1 MLVAIGHQKGGVGKS
16 TVCFNLAAILQKI
29 KNISLE
35 VVDLD
40 VQQTITLNNYT
51 RNENGLKPF
60 NVRTFNNLEDFK
72 NYISTDNDSKIILV
86 DTGGFDSSLNR
97 SVALYADL
105 VITPVSDS
113 FVELQGLKTYEKVL
127 QELSAAI
134 GEPVIAHVLL
144 NNVDPRRKN
153 FSELKD
159 FINKSENFKTFE
171 TVINRRI
178 DFRDSIAVG
187 QSVVEFNKNG
197 KSAGEIKSLTQEI
210 RSILA
215 I

>member
-1 MLVAIGHQKGGVGKS
+1 MLVSINHQKGGTGKS
-16 TVCFNLAAILQKI
+16 TICFNLAALLQKI
-29 KNISLE
+29 KNITLE

-51 RNENGLKPF
+51 RSENGLKPF
-60 NVRTFNNLEDFK
+60 NVRTFNDLEDFK

-97 SVALYADL
+97 AVALYSDL

-127 QELSAAI
+127 QELSSAI

-153 FSELKD
+153 FTELKD

-171 TVINRRI
+171 SIINRRV
-178 DFRDSIAVG
+178 DFKESIAIG
-187 QSVVEFNKNG
+187 KSVVELDKNS
-197 KSAGEIKSLTQEI
+197 KASTEIETLIKEVKKVLGI
-210 RSILA
+210 
-215 I
+215 

>member
-97 SVALYADL
+97 AVALYADL

-113 FVELQGLKTYEKVL
+113 YVELQGLKTYEKVL
-127 QELSAAI
+127 QELSQAI
-134 GEPVIAHVLL
+134 GEPVVSHVLL

-159 FINKSENFKTFE
+159 FINKSENFETFE

-178 DFRDSIAVG
+178 DFRDSIATG

-197 KSAGEIKSLTQEI
+197 KSAGEIISLTKEI
-210 RSILA
+210 KSILA

>member
-72 NYISTDNDSKIILV
+72 NYISSDNDSKIILV

-134 GEPVIAHVLL
+134 SEPVIAHVLL

-153 FSELKD
+153 FTELKE
-159 FINKSENFKTFE
+159 FINKSENFETFE

-178 DFRDSIAVG
+178 DFRDSIATG

-197 KSAGEIKSLTQEI
+197 KSAGEIISLTKEI
-210 RSILA
+210 KSILA

>member
-134 GEPVIAHVLL
+134 SEPVIAHVLL

-153 FSELKD
+153 FTELKE
-159 FINKSENFKTFE
+159 FINKSENFETFE

-178 DFRDSIAVG
+178 DFRDSIATG

-197 KSAGEIKSLTQEI
+197 KSAGEIISLTKEI
-210 RSILA
+210 KSILA

>member
-97 SVALYADL
+97 AVALYADL

-113 FVELQGLKTYEKVL
+113 YVELQGLKTYEKVL
-127 QELSAAI
+127 QELSQAI
-134 GEPVIAHVLL
+134 GEPVVSHVLL

-153 FSELKD
+153 FSELKE
-159 FINKSENFKTFE
+159 FINKSENFETFE
-171 TVINRRI
+171 TIINRRI
-178 DFRDSIAVG
+178 DFRDSIAIG
-187 QSVVEFNKNG
+187 QSAIEFNKNG
-197 KSAGEIKSLTQEI
+197 KAASEI
-210 RSILA
+210 RSLTEEVKSILG

>member
-1 MLVAIGHQKGGVGKS
+1 M
-16 TVCFNLAAILQKI
+16 
-29 KNISLE
+29 
-35 VVDLD
+35 
-40 VQQTITLNNYT
+40 
-51 RNENGLKPF
+51 
-60 NVRTFNNLEDFK
+60 
-72 NYISTDNDSKIILV
+72 
-86 DTGGFDSSLNR
+86 
-97 SVALYADL
+97 ALY
-105 VITPVSDS
+105 
-113 FVELQGLKTYEKVL
+113 
-127 QELSAAI
+127 
-134 GEPVIAHVLL
+134 GEYNHVLL

-178 DFRDSIAVG
+178 DFRDSIATG

>member
-1 MLVAIGHQKGGVGKS
+1 MLLAVKHQKGGVGKS
-16 TVCFNLAAILQKI
+16 TICFNLASILQQLNGI
-29 KNISLE
+29 TLE

-51 RNENGLKPF
+51 RKENGLPTF
-60 NVRTFNNLEDFK
+60 NVKTFNNLEDFK
-72 NYISTDNDSKIILV
+72 KYVSTDNDSKIILV

-97 SVALYADL
+97 AVALYADL

-134 GEPVIAHVLL
+134 GEPVVAHVLL

-178 DFRDSIAVG
+178 DFRDSIATG
-187 QSVVEFNKNG
+187 QSVIEFNENG
-197 KSAGEIKSLTQEI
+197 KAAGEIKSLTEEVKTLLGI
-210 RSILA
+210 
-215 I
+215 

>member
-72 NYISTDNDSKIILV
+72 NYISADNDSKIILV

-113 FVELQGLKTYEKVL
+113 YVELQGLKTYEKVL

-153 FSELKD
+153 FTELKD

-171 TVINRRI
+171 SIINRRV
-178 DFRDSIAVG
+178 DFKESIAIG
-187 QSVVEFNKNG
+187 KSVVELDKNS
-197 KSAGEIKSLTQEI
+197 KASTEIETLIKEVKKVLGI
-210 RSILA
+210 
-215 I
+215 

>member
-127 QELSAAI
+127 QELSLAI

-153 FSELKD
+153 FTELKE

-178 DFRDSIAVG
+178 DFRDSIATG